1 MPAAKKGRMSGVRR
15 PTNTSRSVWQVRNAI
30 APQKA
35 RASLRAS
42 AFKLFLAPSPAQ
54 PRVMKDFPFV
64 HMSIYTAGIATAFG
78 GENVYRL
85 NSMFDPDFTGIGP
98 QPQGWDQYKA
108 IYVKYKVVA
117 VTLEVTF
124 TNPSTSGLIVACQL
138 SNPNDTITLTGTS
151 AQTSDSRYNV
161 EQRYLNDTGSQQ
173 VTIKRRFPMEDLLGI
188 TPEMFRGDDQNFSAV
203 IGANPARVPFV
214 RVAIA
219 DVSGAAGQTCTGVVK
234 IIYHTMIFSRITF
247 PL

>member
-1 MPAAKKGRMSGVRR
+1 MPAKRGRTVARRAPAKGRTM
-15 PTNTSRSVWQVRNAI
+15 NQVRNSI
-30 APQKA
+30 APWKA
-35 RASLRAS
+35 RASLHAS
-42 AFKLFLAPSPAQ
+42 AFKLFLAAAPAQ
-54 PRVMKDFPFV
+54 PRVLKDFPFV
-64 HMSIYTAGIATAFG
+64 HMSVYTAGIATTFG
-78 GENVYRL
+78 AENVFRL
-85 NSMFDPDFTGIGP
+85 NSMFDPDFSGVGP

-117 VTLEVTF
+117 VTIEVTW

-138 SNPNDTITLTGTS
+138 STPNDTITLTGTS

-173 VTIKRRFPMEDLLGI
+173 TTIKRRFDMADLAGV

-203 IGANPARVPFV
+203 IGVNPQRVPFL
-214 RVAIA
+214 RVGIA

-234 IIYHTMIFSRITF
+234 LIYHTMIFSRITF